1 MYHHH
6 VVALLVGHRL
16 VALLVGHHVGL
27 DVLDRHHG
35 DQDGLHRHVLLLGIL
50 DFGRNLLE
58 SFENQIR

>member
-35 DQDGLHRHVLLLGIL
+35 DQDSFHRHVLVLGIL
-50 DFGRNLLE
+50 VSGRNLLE
-58 SFENQIR
+58 SFENRTK